1 MYSYGVFG
9 DDDDG
14 PPKGETI
21 PALMIRNNAIDSF
34 GRSWIAKNRPYNG
47 EQLVAGLSLITTG
60 AGESTLV
67 HGFNSMIMGAKFD
80 VAISL
85 ADIFPKVSWPTP
97 QSALM
102 SWTETPIDVPF
113 LTNTWLTAWR
123 SGDKDINRGDI
134 FLSPEGKK
142 VLLAGRNP
150 TEEELKANP
159 PEDPTATPEKIP
171 IAFSYRYVL
180 AALSGSRAK
189 LGIQIIPC
197 GRDKIDPVVWED
209 TTSMGGMFHW
219 LTRSV
224 EWFPMANVR
233 FNLQGPAAYIAPLN
247 QSDASGD
254 VGTMPSATY
263 RKEIRN
269 ALLVAKCPLELTPD
283 RAAEYVAQDVHRM
296 FPAKP
301 PEIPRL
307 DWRRRI

>member
-60 AGESTLV
+60 ASECTLV

-134 FLSPEGKK
+134 FLSPD
-142 VLLAGRNP
+142 GR
-150 TEEELKANP
+150 
-159 PEDPTATPEKIP
+159 
-171 IAFSYRYVL
+171 
-180 AALSGSRAK
+180 
-189 LGIQIIPC
+189 
-197 GRDKIDPVVWED
+197 
-209 TTSMGGMFHW
+209 
-219 LTRSV
+219 
-224 EWFPMANVR
+224 R
-233 FNLQGPAAYIAPLN
+233 FCSPAA
-247 QSDASGD
+247 
-254 VGTMPSATY
+254 
-263 RKEIRN
+263 
-269 ALLVAKCPLELTPD
+269 
-283 RAAEYVAQDVHRM
+283 
-296 FPAKP
+296 
-301 PEIPRL
+301 IPRKKN
-307 DWRRRI
+307 